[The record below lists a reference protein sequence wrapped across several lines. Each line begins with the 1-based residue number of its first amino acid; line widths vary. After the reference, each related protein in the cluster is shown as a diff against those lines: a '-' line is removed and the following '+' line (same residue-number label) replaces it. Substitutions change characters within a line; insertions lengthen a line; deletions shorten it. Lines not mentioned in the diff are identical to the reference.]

1 MIIFIFYVD
10 TPHLMKVKKPIKFHK
25 TKNKQKR
32 RFTMYDKVNVLT
44 LWFSGESYTNI
55 IHTYRIDKKELSL
68 WRKRFLTYGILGLQP
83 LRKCTFPEE
92 YKREVVKACLR
103 GDKSKREVAVE
114 YNVSFSS
121 LKNWCKQYASEI
133 QENNN

>member
-1 MIIFIFYVD
+1 
-10 TPHLMKVKKPIKFHK
+10 
-25 TKNKQKR
+25 
-32 RFTMYDKVNVLT
+32 MYDKVNVLT

-83 LRKCTFPEE
+83 LHKCTFPEE
-92 YKREVVKACLR
+92 YKRDVVKACLR